1 MVRLS
6 THSESETELIGS
18 RLARHLGP
26 GSVIALTGPLGSG
39 KSVVVRGLAR
49 GLGIREP
56 VLSPTY
62 TIASEYEA
70 KVPLIHLDLYRTSS
84 DEELEMM
91 GLDEIMT
98 SRSIIA
104 VEWAE
109 KASTFLPAE
118 RIDIVIE
125 IEGDKR
131 HLWIEGV
138 EIDGSFD

>member
-6 THSESETELIGS
+6 TRSESETELIGA
-18 RLARHLGP
+18 RLARHLVP

-39 KSVVVRGLAR
+39 KSVIVRGLAR
-49 GLGIREP
+49 ALGIREP
-56 VLSPTY
+56 VLSPTF
-62 TIASEYEA
+62 TIVSEYEA
-70 KVPLIHLDLYRTSS
+70 DVPLVHVDLFRTSS
-84 DEELEMM
+84 DAELELM

-104 VEWAE
+104 VEWAD

-125 IEGDKR
+125 MEGDER
-131 HLWIEGV
+131 HLYIEGV